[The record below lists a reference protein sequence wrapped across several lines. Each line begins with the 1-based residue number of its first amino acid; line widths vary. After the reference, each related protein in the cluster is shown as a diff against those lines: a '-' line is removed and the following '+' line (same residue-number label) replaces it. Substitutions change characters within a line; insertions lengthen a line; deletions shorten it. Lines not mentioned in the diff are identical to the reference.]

1 MATAKKASKKQNTKP
16 GTAEDINAS
25 PDIQD
30 DTQKTV
36 MIIDDDWEIRQL
48 ISEILTNAGYKVQ
61 TGVGVT
67 DLYEVEKAPPSLI
80 LIDHWL
86 DGKTGRDICY
96 QLKTNHLTD
105 KIPVVLISAT
115 TNLEETAKSCRAD
128 GFIQKPFE
136 VDDLLEKV
144 KAITANN

>member
-1 MATAKKASKKQNTKP
+1 MATAKKASKKHHTQP
-16 GTAEDINAS
+16 GTTEEINPS
-25 PDIQD
+25 PDPQND
-30 DTQKTV
+30 AAKTV
-36 MIIDDDWEIRQL
+36 MIIDDDLEIRQL
-48 ISEILTNAGYKVQ
+48 IADILTDAGYRVQ

-96 QLKTNHLTD
+96 QLKTNPLTD
-105 KIPVVLISAT
+105 HIPVVLISAT
-115 TNLEETAKSCRAD
+115 TNLEQTAISCRAD

-144 KAITANN
+144 AAITDKG